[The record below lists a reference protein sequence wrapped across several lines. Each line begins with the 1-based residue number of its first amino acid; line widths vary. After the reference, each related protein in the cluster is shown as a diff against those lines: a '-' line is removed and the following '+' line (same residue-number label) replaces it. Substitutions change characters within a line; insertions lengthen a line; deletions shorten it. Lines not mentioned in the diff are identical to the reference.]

1 MKTLK
6 EIEMRLAA
14 IAAEVETDGAD
25 LDALEAEARS
35 LREARQQLL
44 DQAEKRNKI
53 LAAVAGMTGTPAV
66 EAPKP
71 TETRNFEIMSREAL
85 IATPEYRSAFCKY
98 LQKAEMSDLE
108 QRAWTSATSSA
119 GPAIPTEM
127 ADQIMKKAHQVA
139 PLLSEIQLFHVPGN
153 FTIAVEGTTSDPAEH
168 TENAAIT
175 VSDDTLAQVSLGGW
189 ELTKKQ
195 QVSKT
200 VSRMAQPAFEAFVTN
215 TMGEG
220 LGRLIEKRIISGSG
234 SSQAT
239 GVNKANTWDSTNS
252 VTVAKAASLTAQ
264 NVLDLIGLLPGG
276 YDANAKFLMSKKTL
290 IGDFL
295 PLQDKAKND
304 LVVLQGK
311 TYYVQGYPVM
321 LSDNMTAHEAFLGDF
336 SKYVANMAEEPNVVS
351 GLDLDTNSY
360 KFLASCLFDGKP
372 ALGEAFV
379 KLIKATA

>member
-6 EIEMRLAA
+6 EIETRLAA
-14 IAAEVETDGAD
+14 IAQEVETDGAD

-35 LREARQQLL
+35 LKEARQTLL
-44 DQAEKRNKI
+44 DAAEKRNKI
-53 LAAVAGMTGTPAV
+53 LADVAGMTGTPAV
-66 EAPKP
+66 VAPKP
-71 TETRNFEIMSREAL
+71 EARNFEIMSREAL
-85 IATPEYRSAFCKY
+85 IATPEYRSAYCKH
-98 LQKAEMSDLE
+98 LQRVEMTDLE

-119 GPAIPTEM
+119 APAIPTEL
-127 ADQIMKKAHQVA
+127 ADRIMTKAHQVA
-139 PLLSEIQLFHVPGN
+139 PLLTEIQLYRVPGN
-153 FTIAVEGTTSDPAEH
+153 FVIAVEGTTSDPTEH
-168 TENAAIT
+168 AENAAIA
-175 VSDDTLAQVSLGGW
+175 VSDDTLVQVALGGW
-189 ELTKKQ
+189 DMTKKQ
-195 QVSKT
+195 QVSET
-200 VSRMAQPAFEAFVTN
+200 VAKMAMPAFENFLVT

-234 SSQAT
+234 IQQAT
-239 GVNKANTWDSTNS
+239 GVDKANTWGATNS

-276 YDANAKFLMSKKTL
+276 YDSNAKFLMSKKTL

-304 LVVLQGK
+304 LVVLQDK

-321 LSDNMTAHEAFLGDF
+321 LSDNVPSHEAYLGDF
-336 SKYVANMAEEPNVVS
+336 SKYVGNMAADISVVS
-351 GLDLDTNSY
+351 AYDIDTNSY
-360 KFLASCLFDGKP
+360 KFLGKCLFDGKP